1 MSATV
6 IILELAGH
14 IILLL
19 WGMRMV
25 QSGVERAFGS
35 DLRRVLGRALRN
47 RLIAVV
53 AGTGVTT
60 LLQSSTATAMM
71 VTSFAA
77 RGAIEL
83 IPALAVMLG
92 ANVGTALI
100 VKALSFDMSWVSP
113 LLLLAGYISFK
124 RGPKRRY
131 RDLGRVGIGL
141 GFMLLALHLLV
152 ETIQQASTAP
162 VLENILVSLT
172 GDPILDVLLAAALT
186 LAAHSSVAVM
196 LLLVGLSAG
205 NVVTPVA
212 TIALVLG
219 ANLGGALP
227 PVLETRSAN
236 PSNRRVPGATCSFGP
251 LVALL
256 FCRSCIRWPR
266 HSGSTIRMPSRR

>member
-124 RGPKRRY
+124 RGPKGRY

-141 GFMLLALHLLV
+141 GLMLLALHLLV

-172 GDPILDVLLAAALT
+172 GDPILDVLLAAAMT
-186 LAAHSSVAVM
+186 FAAHSSVAVM

-212 TIALVLG
+212 TIALERDVF
-219 ANLGGALP
+219 
-227 PVLETRSAN
+227 R
-236 PSNRRVPGATCSFGP
+236 
-251 LVALL
+251 
-256 FCRSCIRWPR
+256 
-266 HSGSTIRMPSRR
+266 

>member
-1 MSATV
+1 
-6 IILELAGH
+6 
-14 IILLL
+14 
-19 WGMRMV
+19 MRMV

-124 RGPKRRY
+124 RGPKGRY
-131 RDLGRVGIGL
+131 ATSAGSVSA
-141 GFMLLALHLLV
+141 LALCCSPC
-152 ETIQQASTAP
+152 TCWSRR
-162 VLENILVSLT
+162 
-172 GDPILDVLLAAALT
+172 
-186 LAAHSSVAVM
+186 SS
-196 LLLVGLSAG
+196 
-205 NVVTPVA
+205 
-212 TIALVLG
+212 
-219 ANLGGALP
+219 
-227 PVLETRSAN
+227 
-236 PSNRRVPGATCSFGP
+236 RRVR
-251 LVALL
+251 LQY
-256 FCRSCIRWPR
+256 
-266 HSGSTIRMPSRR
+266 